1 MAQVSFRL
9 KAVVMMRLKRG
20 DSMKIVKNILRLIA
34 EFVEWFDEMPI
45 EDFLYWKHQTD
56 KEF

>member
-1 MAQVSFRL
+1 
-9 KAVVMMRLKRG
+9 MMRLKRG